1 MKHHKIPKCLRIYM
15 QDYVNFNVIEYCINI
30 VINTRKAYRLKYYVE
45 KKIFDHMI
53 RYYKNRIFYDIQF
66 SPLFLEQFDVTYV
79 PLDDFVSFVAL
90 HESYLYIHE
99 LVAAYFE
106 KLVAADHVLPNQNG
120 LEAQLDNNFLYELYK
135 QVTHYVFE
143 YRLHDCFK
151 CEKTKKIIIMFNY
164 KIMLGQH
171 DDQKNDIIN
180 T

>member
-15 QDYVNFNVIEYCINI
+15 QDYVNFNVIEYCIHI
-30 VINTRKAYRLKYYVE
+30 VINTKKAYRLKYHVE

-79 PLDDFVSFVAL
+79 PLDDFVSFVAS
-90 HESYLYIHE
+90 HESYLYVHE

-106 KLVAADHVLPNQNG
+106 KLVAAN
-120 LEAQLDNNFLYELYK
+120 LDNNFLYELYR

-171 DDQKNDIIN
+171 DDQKKMI
-180 T
+180 